1 MSTPD
6 SERFDIRR
14 YWEQR
19 LREHPD
25 VTGVGGAGLPPRFG
39 ALMYRARMREM
50 ARSLRACGVQ
60 HLRGAAVLDVGSG
73 TGIWLNFWR
82 ARGAHLTAIDFAEAS
97 VVALRSAFPDAIIV
111 QADISDER
119 PPLPSGSSFDLISAC
134 EVFLHVLDA
143 AGLEHALGHLASL
156 CAPDGLLIISDPIV
170 SGTGYTPVRS
180 SARYLTVRSA
190 SDYCSALTRH
200 GFTVQAIRPATILLN
215 SPFEAPNEF
224 MYMLLRRWW
233 RLCVRSARWWAQ
245 SAILTKLVGGALLR
259 ADQLACRIWT
269 HGATPTSKFIIARRS

>member
-1 MSTPD
+1 MSIPD
-6 SERFDIRR
+6 PERFDIRG

-50 ARSLRACGVQ
+50 ARALRACGVQ
-60 HLRGAAVLDVGSG
+60 DLRGAAVLDVGSG
-73 TGIWLNFWR
+73 TGIWLTFWR
-82 ARGAHLTAIDFAEAS
+82 GRGARLTAIDFAEAS
-97 VVALRSAFPDAIIV
+97 VVALRSAFPDAIVV
-111 QADISDER
+111 QADISEER
-119 PPLPSGSSFDLISAC
+119 PPLPSGSTFDLISAC

-143 AGLEHALGHLASL
+143 TGLDNAFGHLASL
-156 CAPDGLLIISDPIV
+156 CAPGGLLVISDPIV
-170 SGTGYTPVRS
+170 SGTGYTPMRS

-215 SPFEAPNEF
+215 
-224 MYMLLRRWW
+224 
-233 RLCVRSARWWAQ
+233 
-245 SAILTKLVGGALLR
+245 
-259 ADQLACRIWT
+259 
-269 HGATPTSKFIIARRS
+269 